1 MRLEAAYR
9 MGDISVKVRLGT
21 ILDYEGDAFVMPC
34 RLNMGVDNPIA
45 DVLNAPYKAAEL
57 NPNAFWPK
65 PRNFSVEPYSA
76 HVREFLGKNGID
88 NMIYSACHLSRNHEY
103 DPAISPFHSWEW
115 DAWRL
120 GGRTIA
126 NILKAAGEI
135 GAKTLGMPFIP
146 ELFERKRVPGY
157 GRRVVGGDFMEG
169 MVHELLGLAKSA
181 DPIDITMQYT
191 DRDGW
196 DVTTM
201 AFDPVHNKSLSKVK
215 RTEYKMKTPSA
226 GVLRLEYKFPV

>member
-9 MGDISVKVRLGT
+9 IGEVAVDVLPGT
-21 ILDYEGDAFVMPC
+21 IIDYTGDAFVMPC

-45 DVLNAPYKAAEL
+45 DALNAPYIAAEL
-57 NPNAFWPK
+57 NPKAFWPK

-88 NMIYSACHLSRNHEY
+88 NMIYSACHLSRNHKY
-103 DPAISPFHSWEW
+103 DPTISPFFSWEY
-115 DAWRL
+115 DAWKL
-120 GGRTIA
+120 GGRTIT
-126 NILKAAGEI
+126 NIMKAADEI

-157 GRRVVGGDFMEG
+157 GSRVVGGDFMEG
-169 MVHELLGLAKSA
+169 LVHELLGLAKST
-181 DPIDITMQYT
+181 DPIKITMQYT
-191 DRDGW
+191 NRDGW
-196 DVTTM
+196 DVTNM

-215 RTEYKMKTPSA
+215 RTPCKMKTPSI
-226 GVLRLEYKFPV
+226 GVLRMEYKFPG